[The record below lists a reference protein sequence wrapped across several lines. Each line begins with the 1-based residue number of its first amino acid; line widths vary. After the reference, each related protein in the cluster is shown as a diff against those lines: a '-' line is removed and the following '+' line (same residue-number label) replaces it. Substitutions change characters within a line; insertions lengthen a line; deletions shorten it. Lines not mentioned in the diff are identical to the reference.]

1 MKLISNKDQ
10 AGVSLVEVM
19 IAIAIIAIMIVV
31 VGYSVLTY
39 VDARTQLLDDTKGLY
54 LAEEG
59 VELLRALRDEDWN
72 TIDVLTLGDTYG
84 FTVSTTTIGIAG
96 AAEIID
102 GAFHRSFVVSEVR
115 RDGNDDIDLSGGG
128 SVDPDTRSVTVSVF
142 GPTGTTS
149 LTSIL
154 TNVNAI

>member
-10 AGVSLVEVM
+10 VGVTLVEVM

-72 TIDVLTLGDTYG
+72 TIDALTLGGTYG
-84 FTVSTTTIGIAG
+84 LAVSTTTIGIAG
-96 AAEIID
+96 ATEVID
-102 GAFHRSFVVSEVR
+102 GVFYRSFVVSEVR

-128 SVDPDTRSVTVSVF
+128 SVDPNTRSITVSVF

-149 LTSIL
+149 LTSIF